1 MARFREVALQ
11 RRQQCTSVLDLGALR
26 RQRQS
31 RHCAE
36 LELLFDQLDLL

>member
-11 RRQQCTSVLDLGALR
+11 RRHQCTRVLDLRALR
-26 RQRQS
+26 GQRQS
-31 RHCAE
+31 RHRAE